1 MYDPAL
7 KGRNALVTGATS
19 GVGLAMAKALASG
32 GCNLMLSGPGDLHVV
47 NEQCAQLAKEHH
59 AKICYLAADLSTVKG
74 VEALVTGT
82 LKQLGK
88 IDILI
93 NNASHHHPAPLI
105 DHTKEVWDES
115 LALNLS
121 SAFHLIQ
128 QVLPKMRGAG
138 WGRIIN
144 IAPAQA
150 LETSPLKV
158 AFSSAKYGLL
168 GLTKAVSEELNHPDI
183 TCNVICPGVSKE
195 IGAGLQRLSTIS
207 SPAGTIAAQVDMA
220 CDKAMDDQ
228 NPLAQL
234 TLFICSDAAK
244 ELNGQVV
251 PLAW

>member
-32 GCNLMLSGPGDLHVV
+32 GCNLMLSGPGDLRVV
-47 NEQCAQLAKEHH
+47 NEQCMQLAKEHQ
-59 AKICYLAADLSTVKG
+59 AKVCYLEADLRTVKG
-74 VEALVTGT
+74 VETLVAGT

-93 NNASHHHPAPLI
+93 NNASHHHSAPLM
-105 DHTKEVWDES
+105 DHTEEIWEES

-121 SAFHLIQ
+121 SAFHLIKL
-128 QVLPKMRGAG
+128 VLPKMQSVG
-138 WGRIIN
+138 WGRIVN
-144 IAPAQA
+144 VAPAQA
-150 LETSPLKV
+150 LEASPLKV

-168 GLTKAVSEELNHPDI
+168 GLTKAVSEELNHADI
-183 TCNVICPGVSKE
+183 TCNIVCPGVSKE
-195 IGAGLQRLSTIS
+195 IGAGLQRLSAIS
-207 SPAGTIAAQVDMA
+207 LPDGIAAQQVGMA

-234 TLFICSDAAK
+234 ILFICSNAAK